1 MKICFATHEGVII
14 SKGGPYTKIMEV
26 RDKLVQMGHQVDLF
40 NMWDP
45 KLNEYDIVHLVSSN
59 FAVYNLARN
68 MKQERVE
75 FIVEPVFYSQHS
87 SSFLKFF
94 NTLDKITRGIA
105 KGIWF
110 DYGFTR
116 DICEWSVKVT
126 PNSSD
131 EANIISEGLSIPK
144 EKFKI
149 IHNGVSNRFLN
160 ADPALFKKEYGIEN
174 FILCVGHI
182 GPARKNMLL
191 FFKAMAKINHP
202 AVFIGRIIRSGETEK
217 ALDEAN
223 KNKNIKIIEALD
235 NNSPLLASA
244 YAACDTFVLPSLY
257 ETPGIAALEAGLAE
271 AKVVITP
278 YGGTKDYFKDM
289 AEYVN
294 PYFVDS
300 IQAGIEKALNKPKD
314 DKLKKH
320 IGQNFLWDKI
330 AYESVKVYQEVLNT
344 RKS

>member
-26 RDKLVQMGHQVDLF
+26 RGKLIRMGHQVDLF

-68 MKQERVE
+68 MKQGKID

-87 SSFLKFF
+87 SSFLKLF
-94 NTLDKITRGIA
+94 NSLDKITRGIA

-116 DICEWSVKVT
+116 DICEWSMKIT
-126 PNSSD
+126 PNTTD
-131 EANIISEGLSIPK
+131 EAKLISEGLSIPK

-149 IHNGVSNRFLN
+149 IHNGVSDRFLN
-160 ADPALFKKEYGIEN
+160 ADPSLFKKEYGIEN
-174 FILCVGHI
+174 FVLCVGHI
-182 GPARKNMLL
+182 GPARKNIFS
-191 FFKAMAKINHP
+191 FFKALAKINHP
-202 AVFIGRIIRSGETEK
+202 VVFIGRVIKSGESEK
-217 ALDEAN
+217 VLEEAK

-235 NNSPLLASA
+235 NDSPLLSSA

-257 ETPGIAALEAGLAE
+257 ETPGIAALEAGLAG

-278 YGGTKDYFKDM
+278 YGGTKDYFKEM
-289 AEYVN
+289 VEYVD
-294 PYFVDS
+294 PYSVDS
-300 IQAGIEKALNKPKD
+300 IQKGIEKVLNKPKD
-314 DKLKKH
+314 DKLKEYIKRT
-320 IGQNFLWDKI
+320 FLWDKI
-330 AYESVKVYQEVLNT
+330 AVESINVYQEVLNE
-344 RKS
+344 RES

>member
-26 RDKLVQMGHQVDLF
+26 RNKLIQMGHQVDLF

-68 MKQERVE
+68 MKQGKIN
-75 FIVEPVFYSQHS
+75 FLVEPVFYSQHS
-87 SSFLKFF
+87 APFLKIF
-94 NTLDKITRGIA
+94 NTLDKITRGLA

-116 DICEWSVKVT
+116 DICEWSLKVT
-126 PNSSD
+126 PNTTE
-131 EANIISEGLSIPK
+131 EARLISEGLSIRK
-144 EKFKI
+144 DKFKI
-149 IHNGVSNRFLN
+149 IHNGVSERFLN
-160 ADPALFKKEYGIEN
+160 ADPSLFKKEYGIEN

-182 GPARKNMLL
+182 GPPRKNMFS
-191 FFKAMAKINHP
+191 FFKALSKINHP
-202 AVFIGRIIRSGETEK
+202 VVFIGRVIKSGENEK
-217 ALDEAN
+217 ALEEGS

-257 ETPGIAALEAGLAE
+257 ETPGIAALEAGLAG
-271 AKVVITP
+271 AKVIITP
-278 YGGTKDYFKDM
+278 YGGTKDYFRNM
-289 AEYVN
+289 AEYID
-294 PYFVDS
+294 PYSIDS
-300 IQAGIEKALNKPKD
+300 IRIGIERTLNKAKN
-314 DKLKKH
+314 DKLKEYIK
-320 IGQNFLWDKI
+320 QNFLWDKI
-330 AYESVKVYQEVLNT
+330 ANESLNVYKEVLT
-344 RKS
+344 ERKS

>member
-26 RDKLVQMGHQVDLF
+26 RDKLVQMGHHVDLF
-40 NMWDP
+40 DMWNP

-68 MKQERVE
+68 LRQEKIK

-87 SSFLKFF
+87 ASFLKFF
-94 NTLDKITRGIA
+94 NKLDKITRGIA

-116 DICEWSVKVT
+116 DICDWAVKVT
-126 PNSSD
+126 PNTSE
-131 EANIISEGLSIPK
+131 EANLISEGLSIPK
-144 EKFKI
+144 EKFNI
-149 IHNGVSNRFLN
+149 IHNGVSDRFLN
-160 ADPALFKKEYGIEN
+160 ADSSLFKKEYGTEN

-182 GPARKNMLL
+182 GPARKNMLS
-191 FFKAMAKINHP
+191 FFKAVAKINHSV
-202 AVFIGRIIRSGETEK
+202 VFIGRIIKSGETEK
-217 ALDEAN
+217 ALEEAG
-223 KNKNIKIIEALD
+223 KNKNIKIIEAID

-257 ETPGIAALEAGLAE
+257 ETPGIAALEAGLAG

-289 AEYVN
+289 VEYVD
-294 PYFVDS
+294 PYSIDS
-300 IQAGIEKALNKPKD
+300 IQKGIEKALNKAKD
-314 DKLKKH
+314 NKLKEYIRQH
-320 IGQNFLWDKI
+320 YLWDKI
-330 AYESVKVYQEVLNT
+330 ADESVKVYQEVLNE
-344 RKS
+344 RKP